1 MQIRCVWEHHGN
13 DTLLHSENFIGAFS
27 RGETCEIAIQK
38 MPFEIASYLQWKGEE
53 VPDLLE
59 PLIVQEKES
68 DLCISDAGSD
78 VLFEAERKPLTVEE
92 YGALKA
98 LALKSAQD
106 FLALYE
112 AIPDRNKSC
121 LPERKTFY
129 GSIPRTAYEM
139 YEHTKNVND
148 YYFGEIGVESD
159 HAGSIF
165 DCRQRGFLLLECQSH
180 FLNNTVFVGSYGE
193 EWSLRKVLRRFL
205 WHDRI
210 HAKAMVRMA
219 KQTFNITVPNAF
231 HFS

>member
-1 MQIRCVWEHHGN
+1 
-13 DTLLHSENFIGAFS
+13 
-27 RGETCEIAIQK
+27 

-59 PLIVQEKES
+59 PVIVQEKES
-68 DLCISDAGSD
+68 DLCISDADSD

-159 HAGSIF
+159 HTGSIF

-180 FLNNTVFVGSYGE
+180 FLNNTVFIGSYGE

-231 HFS
+231 YFS

>member
-38 MPFEIASYLQWKGEE
+38 MPFEIVSYLQWKGEE

-68 DLCISDAGSD
+68 DLCISDADSD

-159 HAGSIF
+159 HTGSIF

-219 KQTFNITVPNAF
+219 KQTFDITVPNAF
-231 HFS
+231 YFS